1 MPALVAGMTRR
12 VGKAKRAHRLT
23 QTWARARAAPFAH
36 PTSDGR
42 DHRRAKRRRSSN
54 GYGERSDAV
63 LRTAMRRHD
72 GLPVELMSPTRAT
85 VHMHKILRGFLVAIA
100 MLAAPVRAQSPA
112 DAGREV
118 YVEHCAQ
125 CHGERLMATG
135 SAPDL
140 KLLGADQRARFDGIV
155 RDGKG
160 QMPAWA
166 GMITDEQI
174 DQVWAYIRSR
184 AQN

>member
-1 MPALVAGMTRR
+1 
-12 VGKAKRAHRLT
+12 
-23 QTWARARAAPFAH
+23 
-36 PTSDGR
+36 
-42 DHRRAKRRRSSN
+42 
-54 GYGERSDAV
+54 
-63 LRTAMRRHD
+63 MRGHD

-100 MLAAPVRAQSPA
+100 MLAAPVRAQSPG

-140 KLLGADQRARFDGIV
+140 KLLRADQRARFDDIV